1 VPTTIT
7 EDTVREFAIPL
18 GLVDIKVCAVNAR
31 MAQASGSDDKHMK
44 LSMRYGLVGIGAL
57 SALSLVHW
65 VRKQDLDAPEIVLYL
80 IGVLPN
86 VAAAIAI
93 PFVLLSIWADQKPAA
108 TYRAARQSFAIL
120 TLVAG
125 VGLIAWEFMQQS
137 SRSLFFDYDDIAATI
152 FGLVVAWLLFL
163 ALTPAANAAAD

>member
-1 VPTTIT
+1 
-7 EDTVREFAIPL
+7 
-18 GLVDIKVCAVNAR
+18 
-31 MAQASGSDDKHMK
+31 MAKTSGSDDKHMK

-65 VRKQDLDAPEIVLYL
+65 VRKQDLGAPEIVLYL

-108 TYRAARQSFAIL
+108 THQAARLSFAIF

-137 SRSLFFDYDDIAATI
+137 SRSLFFDYNDIAATI

>member
-1 VPTTIT
+1 
-7 EDTVREFAIPL
+7 
-18 GLVDIKVCAVNAR
+18 
-31 MAQASGSDDKHMK
+31 MAQTSGSDDKHMK

-65 VRKQDLDAPEIVLYL
+65 VRKQDFDAPEIVVYL
-80 IGVLPN
+80 MGVLPN

-108 TYRAARQSFAIL
+108 TYQAARLCFAIL

-125 VGLIAWEFMQQS
+125 VGLIAWEFMQRS
-137 SRSLFFDYDDIAATI
+137 SHSLFFDYSDITATI
-152 FGLVVAWLLFL
+152 FGLVVAWLLFVL
-163 ALTPAANAAAD
+163 LTPRTKATAA